1 MSGLRAEQKMSL
13 DIQNK
18 FCYFVG
24 FVIAVVLSEYLPFQR
39 GLETTR
45 WSEKKCL
52 ETRER
57 YKNVT
62 QSKMIYWT
70 FIIEHLYLVDYVH
83 TMGDTDKT
91 SIWNGKFDETYSREV
106 IWLKNK

>member
-1 MSGLRAEQKMSL
+1 MIKLHAEKNEIYHFWTKPRISQRNGISNKASLSPKMSGLRAEQKMSL

-45 WSEKKCL
+45 WSEK
-52 ETRER
+52 
-57 YKNVT
+57 NV
-62 QSKMIYWT
+62 
-70 FIIEHLYLVDYVH
+70 
-83 TMGDTDKT
+83 
-91 SIWNGKFDETYSREV
+91 
-106 IWLKNK
+106 

>member
-13 DIQNK
+13 EIQNK

-45 WSEKKCL
+45 
-52 ETRER
+52 
-57 YKNVT
+57 
-62 QSKMIYWT
+62 
-70 FIIEHLYLVDYVH
+70 
-83 TMGDTDKT
+83 
-91 SIWNGKFDETYSREV
+91 
-106 IWLKNK
+106 